1 MQGEFI
7 EKMRRRRC
15 SFVIRSERLEGQG
28 GEFIVHGVAL
38 SLEAA
43 PIAA

>member
-1 MQGEFI
+1 VIWGEGF
-7 EKMRRRRC
+7 
-15 SFVIRSERLEGQG
+15 EGQG
-28 GEFIVHGVAL
+28 GEFMVHGVAL